1 METCLYVNMA
11 RTTIQL
17 DDKTKKLL
25 ERVKAEMGV
34 ASYAEAI
41 RLLVRQVK
49 FLDKSER
56 GTLPK
61 LERFRRGK
69 LDRFD

>member
-1 METCLYVNMA
+1 MP

-17 DDKTKKLL
+17 DEDTRKLL

-41 RLLVRQVK
+41 RLLVK
-49 FLDKSER
+49 DLKSIER
-56 GTLPK
+56 SEKGSLPK
-61 LERFRRGK
+61 LGAFRREK
-69 LDRFD
+69 LDRFDR